1 MTPEI
6 IIDGESL
13 TFEQVVAVAYGK
25 PGEPNVVLSDNAKSN
40 VNRCAAAIQT
50 LLDRG
55 EIAYG
60 ITTGFGAFKD
70 KIISREEVETLQRN
84 VVLSH
89 AVGVGNPF
97 DTAAVRA
104 IMLIR
109 ANTLARGFSGI
120 RVETLELIL
129 DCLNRGVH
137 PVIPEKG
144 SLGASGD
151 LAPLAHFACVLIG
164 EGEAEYGGETLKGI
178 EALRHAGLSPVTLAA
193 KEGIALTNGT
203 TIMTAVGLL
212 ETWKALRLA
221 EIADIAGCM
230 SLEALHGTVSAF
242 DERIHALRPHPRQ
255 VECARN
261 LREILAESEFV
272 RDFDPSNVQDAYT
285 LRCMPQVHGACRDAV
300 LYAEWLLKLELN
312 SVTDNPLIFVSDAET
327 EGHGDAEKGSPPYE
341 GGVDAASADGVVLSS
356 PRDSASNDK
365 ERTTPPFGHPSFSK
379 EGSAQA
385 NPVTAS
391 QRLPITA
398 SIEVISGG
406 NFHGEPL
413 ALAFDYLTIALSELG
428 NISERRIMRLTDEA
442 SNAHVLPP
450 FLTEHGGLNSG
461 FMIVQYTAAAL
472 CTENKIL
479 SHPAS
484 VDTIPSSAN
493 VEDHVSMGVTAVLKM
508 RQVAENLETILS
520 LELLCAAQGIDFTK
534 KKRGAETKL
543 GRGTREIYNRI
554 RSIVPFIERDEYM
567 KTHIDAVM
575 KIVTNWSSV
584 LTKT

>member
-1 MTPEI
+1 MVEI
-6 IIDGESL
+6 VLDGESL
-13 TFEQVVAVAYGK
+13 TFEEVVAVAYGK
-25 PGEPNVVLSDNAKSN
+25 PGDPRVLLSDAAKAN
-40 VNRCAAAIQT
+40 VERSAAAVQT

-70 KIISREEVETLQRN
+70 KIISVEEVELLQRN
-84 VVLSH
+84 IVLSH
-89 AVGVGNPF
+89 AVGVGDPF
-97 DTAAVRA
+97 DTPAVRA

-129 DCLNRGVH
+129 EMLNRGVH

-164 EGEAEYGGETLKGI
+164 EGIAEVNGDIVAGR
-178 EALRHAGLSPVTLAA
+178 EALEKVGLSPIKLAA
-193 KEGIALTNGT
+193 KEGLALTNGT

-212 ETWKALRLA
+212 ETWRAKHLA
-221 EIADIAGCM
+221 EMADITGSL

-242 DERIHALRPHPRQ
+242 DERVHALRPHPRQ
-255 VECARN
+255 IDCAAN
-261 LREILAESEFV
+261 LRRILAESEFV
-272 RDFDPSNVQDAYT
+272 RDFEPSNVQDAYT

-300 LYAEWLLKLELN
+300 AYAEWLIKLELN
-312 SVTDNPLIFVSDAET
+312 AVTDNPLIFVNYET
-327 EGHGDAEKGSPPYE
+327 CE
-341 GGVDAASADGVVLSS
+341 
-356 PRDSASNDK
+356 
-365 ERTTPPFGHPSFSK
+365 
-379 EGSAQA
+379 
-385 NPVTAS
+385 
-391 QRLPITA
+391 
-398 SIEVISGG
+398 IEVISGG

-413 ALAFDYLTIALSELG
+413 ALAFDYLTIALTELG

-442 SNAHVLPP
+442 SNQHALPA

-479 SHPAS
+479 AHPAS

-493 VEDHVSMGVTAVLKM
+493 VEDHVSMGATAVLKL
-508 RQVAENLETILS
+508 RTVGDNLETILA
-520 LELLCAAQGIDFTK
+520 LEAFCAAQGIDLRKNVIGQEKT
-534 KKRGAETKL
+534 L
-543 GRGTREIYNRI
+543 GVGTRKLYHTLRETI
-554 RSIVPFIERDEYM
+554 PFIERDEYM
-567 KTHIDAVM
+567 KVHIDSAIDAIRNFS
-575 KIVTNWSSV
+575 IVE
-584 LTKT
+584 